1 LELLKEIVPRLNRV
15 AILRGDRP
23 ANDLFVKEAEVP
35 ARALKIQLIS
45 FVFGGPDDFEGAFR
59 AMTKER
65 ANGLLV
71 RLGPRGSSGYDKRVA
86 ELAAKSGLPSIPNAT
101 RWADAGGLMSYG
113 ADFNISDRRA
123 AIYVDKILKGTKPGD
138 LPVEAPMKFQMTINL
153 KTAKQI
159 GVTIPQKVLVKAD
172 KVIK

>member
-1 LELLKEIVPRLNRV
+1 
-15 AILRGDRP
+15 
-23 ANDLFVKEAEVP
+23 
-35 ARALKIQLIS
+35 
-45 FVFGGPDDFEGAFR
+45 
-59 AMTKER
+59 MTKEG

-86 ELAAKSGLPSIPNAT
+86 ELAAKSRLPSISNPT
-101 RWADAGGLMSYG
+101 RWAEAGGLMSYG
-113 ADFNISDRRA
+113 VDFNISDRRA
-123 AIYVDKILKGTKPGD
+123 ATYVDKILKGTKPAD

-159 GVTIPQKVLVKAD
+159 GVKIPPNVLARAD